1 MKTAWFNKSIL
12 PNAMINSGFK
22 PLHQSDHFDALDKC
36 FKMTEGDSLLDLGCG
51 IAEAGSTFTDYSYTG
66 ADLPHIIDQGARKK
80 NPDLDFI
87 HFEAGE
93 DNYDFVG
100 KYDIVLMNSFISEV
114 PDWYRILSHVLLSAK
129 KYIIIHRQEVTN
141 EPSFLEEYKT
151 YANLMT
157 IKTVINYDDL
167 AVLFERSGYEVK
179 LEVDSFPYDSGQ
191 KTFLLKRIEEGE

>member
-22 PLHQSDHFDALDKC
+22 PLHQSDHFEALDKC
-36 FKMTEGDSLLDLGCG
+36 FKMAEGESLLDLGCG

-66 ADLPHIIDQGARKK
+66 ADLPHIIDQCALKK

-114 PDWYRILSHVLLSAK
+114 PDWYRVLSHVLLGAK
-129 KYIIIHRQEVTN
+129 KYIIIHRQEVTS
-141 EPSFLEEYKT
+141 EPSFLQEYKT

-167 AVLFERSGYEVK
+167 VVLFERSGYEIE
-179 LEVDSFPYDSGQ
+179 LEVDSFTYDSGQ
-191 KTFLLKRIEEGE
+191 KTFLLKKTRRE